1 MVLFLFILFSL
12 TFEEEKL
19 IKFLEPL
26 MLQIEGEI
34 KLEKKV
40 SGENFSIYY
49 AIKGNDSKENKDMLP
64 CCIYE
69 GKNIIY
75 GTYFSLKSD
84 QKPTPQSLSA
94 FLSNVFGSTIKVE
107 EGEGI
112 GKNLK
117 KFNLYQETGYGKVQM
132 KGYVLSDKYL
142 FIGNL
147 ESINNKMDEIIS
159 SKIDWEMA
167 GKIGKGDA
175 KDKIAFFLDLECPHC
190 AKVEKEI
197 FQYIKG
203 REDLFSGFFL
213 FPLSIHILSFKGSA
227 GAFCFKKKSDQ
238 LFLDFINWFYEE
250 RQNIDLDNID
260 LKIYEFSKE
269 KGIDKEFLDCYMK
282 QENIKEVLKSLQM
295 GLDLNVQATPTIF
308 YNGKKYPAKKI
319 IEMLK
324 DEK

>member
-26 MLQIEGEI
+26 MLQTEGEI

-40 SGENFSIYY
+40 SGENFTVYY
-49 AIKGNDSKENKDMLP
+49 AIKEGETKESKDMLP

-69 GKNIIY
+69 GKSVIF
-75 GTYFSLKSD
+75 GTYFALKGE
-84 QKPTPQSLSA
+84 QKATPQILGA

-107 EGEGI
+107 EWEAI

-117 KFNLYQETGYGKVQM
+117 SYKAFQETGYGKVQM
-132 KGYVLSDKYL
+132 KVYVLSDRYL
-142 FIGNL
+142 FVGNI
-147 ESINNKMDEIIS
+147 ENIKEKMDDIIS
-159 SKIDWEMA
+159 NKIDWQRG
-167 GKIGKGDA
+167 GKIGNVEA

-190 AKVEKEI
+190 AKVEKEV

-203 REDLFSGFFL
+203 REDLFIGFFL

-227 GAFCFKKKSDQ
+227 GAFCFKKKGDE

-250 RQNIDLDNID
+250 RADIDLDNID
-260 LKIYEFSKE
+260 LKIYNFSKE
-269 KGIDKEFLDCYMK
+269 KGIDKDFLDCYMK
-282 QENIKEVLKSLQM
+282 PENIKEVLKSLQM

-308 YNGKKYPAKKI
+308 YNGKKYPPKKI

-324 DEK
+324 NEK